1 MGQEGLT
8 TRTEGLAAAVVEGT
22 LWCKLSWRSP
32 LTQPQRPADMG
43 AGSSQAK
50 KLPGQVV
57 KALLGKALPSRAR
70 PSFSEYQSLPSGSF
84 QKPLSCLHQRVD
96 RRSKKNHSP
105 TVTKTKPHHRKLIGM
120 KKQKV
125 MSQMKGQ
132 DKIPKNN

>member
-8 TRTEGLAAAVVEGT
+8 TRMGGLAAAVVEGP

-43 AGSSQAK
+43 AESSQTK

-84 QKPLSCLHQRVD
+84 QKPLSCLHQREID

-105 TVTKTKPHHRKLIGM
+105 TVTKTKTTL
-120 KKQKV
+120 QKV
-125 MSQMKGQ
+125 NQHEIAESDVPDEGTR
-132 DKIPKNN
+132 